1 MRWYTWKNF
10 NELKILH
17 QKLCR
22 KYSYFK
28 VPDPMV
34 LQGTKSITERNLFN
48 DSIKYFRDDVTN
60 YCGKYLKS
68 EQILILSWLRNIQ
81 QNFKHVNDDDVRVFL
96 SMEPYIDNK
105 NNNNYKYYED

>member
-1 MRWYTWKNF
+1 M
-10 NELKILH
+10 KILH

-34 LQGTKSITERNLFN
+34 LQGTKSLTEKNLFN

-60 YCGKYLKS
+60 YCLKYLKS
-68 EQILILSWLRNIQ
+68 EQVLILSWLRNIQ
-81 QNFKHVNDDDVRVFL
+81 QNFIHVNDDVVREFL
-96 SMEPYIDNK
+96 CMEPFIDDYNNK
-105 NNNNYKYYED
+105 YNEE